1 MTKTYKYL
9 ATACFFTTGVAHAQ
23 QFQFGIRGGL
33 TLTEPTR
40 TYSNDESRRYLVGPV
55 FEMRWG
61 RIALDVSLLYQ
72 RMGHSEAA
80 RFSSFIPPGTNI
92 LPVYHS
98 SDSRTRAN
106 VWQLPVVG
114 KFYFR
119 EDSKWQPFLGTGY
132 AFQRAWV
139 TTEGTTI
146 VSDQG
151 QSTTSTFRTTSKASN
166 IGVVG
171 AAGVRFGQG
180 RFAIT
185 PEFRYIRWGA
195 TDDWRFRVNPN
206 QVQATVGITF

>member
-1 MTKTYKYL
+1 MTKTYTYV
-9 ATACFFTTGVAHAQ
+9 AAACFFVTGVAHAQ
-23 QFQFGIRGGL
+23 QFNFGVRGGL
-33 TLTEPTR
+33 TLNKPTR

-61 RIALDVSLLYQ
+61 RLALDVSLLYQ
-72 RMGHSEAA
+72 RFGHSEAV
-80 RFSSFIPPGTNI
+80 RFATVIPPGAQLFQI
-92 LPVYHS
+92 YHQG
-98 SDSRTRAN
+98 DSRTRAN
-106 VWQLPVVG
+106 VWQLPIVG

-132 AFQRAWV
+132 AFQRAWA

-146 VSDQG
+146 YSQQG
-151 QSTTSTFRTTSKASN
+151 EYITNTYRATSKASN

-185 PEFRYIRWGA
+185 PEVRYIRWGS
-195 TDDWRFRVNPN
+195 DENYRFRVNPN
-206 QVQATVGITF
+206 QVQATVGLTF